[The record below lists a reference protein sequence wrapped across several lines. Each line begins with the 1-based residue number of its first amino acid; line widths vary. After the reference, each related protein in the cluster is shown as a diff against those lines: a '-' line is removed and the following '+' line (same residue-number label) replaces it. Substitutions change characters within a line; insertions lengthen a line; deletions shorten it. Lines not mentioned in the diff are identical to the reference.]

1 MRDRKES
8 EVPRSMFNV
17 KKQEKKL
24 RKLQALESGKSQF
37 RGIPRPMTTYV
48 FVNNIS
54 LAVAL
59 GK

>member
-1 MRDRKES
+1 
-8 EVPRSMFNV
+8 MFNV

-37 RGIPRPMTTYV
+37 RGIPRPMTAYV